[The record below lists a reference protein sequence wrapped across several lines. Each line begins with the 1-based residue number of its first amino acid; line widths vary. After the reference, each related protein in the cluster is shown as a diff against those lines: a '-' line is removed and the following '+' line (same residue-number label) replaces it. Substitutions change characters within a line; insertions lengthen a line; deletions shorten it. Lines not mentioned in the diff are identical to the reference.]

1 LYASSNRA
9 RSGFVKEVEID
20 EHLRPT
26 DKREIIMLLMLMVE
40 SYAHGELSATPG
52 REHTAMGAMLP
63 EPLLCKLSDV
73 STLTSLVH
81 S

>member
-1 LYASSNRA
+1 LYASSDRA
-9 RSGFVKEVEID
+9 RSGFVKEIEID

-52 REHTAMGAMLP
+52 REHTAIGAMLP
-63 EPLLCKLSDV
+63 ESLLCKLSDV
-73 STLTSLVH
+73 GTSTSLVH